1 MGLNERQ
8 KFLSNKVVKNTKSY
22 LELYKKYHDSLMK
35 ISVSE
40 SEQLREIMMRYRNAV
55 DSAYK
60 ELWKLIQPKI

>member
-40 SEQLREIMMRYRNAV
+40 SEQLREIMMQYRNAV